1 MAVWRAAAGHVA
13 GRRAGCGR
21 GSWGGG
27 GTGLRQ
33 KITGA
38 SYPLKKAIWL
48 VNKTLT
54 FGLPTVVV
62 KLDDLQ
68 SRQLPERIKVSEPKK
83 RGRPIK
89 MTIQRYADNPPA
101 TLPKTDHQRIKELKE
116 LMIRSGGK
124 DVAEKVIE
132 IALNDEH
139 PGQMAALKMCM
150 DRTLPVS
157 MFEKDKS
164 QRSAVTINITG
175 LGAPAPLV
183 EYITDV

>member
-1 MAVWRAAAGHVA
+1 MVKKKSAV
-13 GRRAGCGR
+13 
-21 GSWGGG
+21 
-27 GTGLRQ
+27 Q
-33 KITGA
+33 
-38 SYPLKKAIWL
+38 
-48 VNKTLT
+48 
-54 FGLPTVVV
+54 
-62 KLDDLQ
+62 
-68 SRQLPERIKVSEPKK
+68 
-83 RGRPIK
+83 

-101 TLPKTDHQRIKELKE
+101 VLPKTDHQRIKELKE

-124 DVAEKVIE
+124 DVAEKVIQ

-175 LGAPAPLV
+175 LGAPTPLV
-183 EYITDV
+183 EDITDV